1 MSNLWGTPQDHNRD
15 VNRQI
20 AFEKGETDTESTT
33 STETKEDETFQPEV
47 PTVVMPDGTRVKV
60 DEYDPYVKEREELQ
74 AEKFRT
80 EGVLA
85 VLRNQGQQNG
95 NGTEQSNQEE
105 EETPAWKPF
114 EFGEDEMPNE
124 TDLKLAGHFNEF
136 GEEVGERFQSIA
148 KGQTSLTEAVKDLAN
163 AVNTRF
169 LEDDLR
175 NISARTGFSR
185 EQLIQANEETGID
198 DPNMVAT
205 YLKGKQAEED
215 ALKQKTDEAD
225 EERKRQASGVTGT
238 TGGGGGVEN
247 TRDKGKNPPKI
258 DYTDP
263 AQVSQHFQFG
273 KQE

>member
-1 MSNLWGTPQDHNRD
+1 MSNYWGTPQDHNKD
-15 VNRQI
+15 VRRQI
-20 AFEKGETDTESTT
+20 AFEKGETVDESTT

-47 PTVVMPDGTRVKV
+47 PTVVLPDGTRVKV

-74 AEKFRT
+74 ADKFRT

-85 VLRNQGQQNG
+85 VLRNQGQQNDT
-95 NGTEQSNQEE
+95 GTEQPTQE

-114 EFGEDEMPNE
+114 EFGDDEMPNE
-124 TDLKLAGHFNEF
+124 TDLKLAGHLNEF
-136 GEEVGERFQSIA
+136 GEQVGERFVDIS
-148 KGQTSLTEAVKDLAN
+148 KGQTSLAEAVKDLAS
-163 AVNTRF
+163 AVNSRF

-175 NISARTGFSR
+175 NISVRTGFSR

-205 YLKGKQAEED
+205 YLKGKQAEAD
-215 ALKQKTDEAD
+215 ALKQKTDDAD
-225 EERKRQASGVTGT
+225 DERKRQASGVTGT
-238 TGGGGGVEN
+238 TGGGGGVED
-247 TRDKGKNPPKI
+247 TRDRGKNPPKI

-273 KQE
+273 KQAD